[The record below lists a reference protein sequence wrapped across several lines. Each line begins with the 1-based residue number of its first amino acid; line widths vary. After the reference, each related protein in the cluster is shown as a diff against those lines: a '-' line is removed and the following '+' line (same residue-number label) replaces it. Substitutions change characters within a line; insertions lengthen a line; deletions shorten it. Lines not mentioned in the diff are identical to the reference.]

1 VLKDE
6 DPISNYKI
14 QNGHTLHMVK
24 GAAKPAAAAAS
35 SSAPMPRLPQMGTG
49 LNVGGDITDSIENH
63 HHVSAACLEV
73 LRTADVE
80 HGHSGADEDR
90 DWGASTRSM
99 GCQGWTTCRTRMR

>member
-63 HHVSAACLEV
+63 HHVSRA
-73 LRTADVE
+73 
-80 HGHSGADEDR
+80 
-90 DWGASTRSM
+90 W
-99 GCQGWTTCRTRMR
+99 